1 MSYKYSRED
10 YLERKQRCNDGQGSD
25 EDRRLVKMY
34 ERAADSPPPSGGS
47 AQETAIYDALRAEEE
62 VDEAEEVPY
71 ADMSAEDLK
80 AELDRRKVL
89 ELEAGMAPDEAG
101 KLFSKSGSKKDL
113 IARLEA
119 DDKRYDEAGD

>member
-1 MSYKYSRED
+1 MSYKYSESD

-34 ERAADSPPPSGGS
+34 EKAADSPSPSGGP
-47 AQETAIYDALRAEEE
+47 AEETAIHDALRAEDDGEI
-62 VDEAEEVPY
+62 EEVPY
-71 ADMSAEDLK
+71 GEMSAEDLK
-80 AELDRRKVL
+80 AELDRRKEL
-89 ELEAGMAPDEAG
+89 ELEAGMAPDEAA

-113 IARLEA
+113 VARLEA